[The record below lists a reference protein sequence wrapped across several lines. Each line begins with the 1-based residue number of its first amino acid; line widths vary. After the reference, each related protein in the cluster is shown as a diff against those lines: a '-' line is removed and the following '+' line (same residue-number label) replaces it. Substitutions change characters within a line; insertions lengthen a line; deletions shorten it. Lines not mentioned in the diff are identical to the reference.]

1 MTEVSDSSVDTFTST
16 LEALSLVKAP
26 GVSGSKIRKLTEI
39 AVANVQVNICL
50 LITVVYLL
58 NIHLKLTCSFLLTV

>member
-1 MTEVSDSSVDTFTST
+1 MAEITENPVDTFSST

-39 AVANVQVNICL
+39 AMANVQVNICSL
-50 LITVVYLL
+50 LPLL
-58 NIHLKLTCSFLLTV
+58 FTAFNN